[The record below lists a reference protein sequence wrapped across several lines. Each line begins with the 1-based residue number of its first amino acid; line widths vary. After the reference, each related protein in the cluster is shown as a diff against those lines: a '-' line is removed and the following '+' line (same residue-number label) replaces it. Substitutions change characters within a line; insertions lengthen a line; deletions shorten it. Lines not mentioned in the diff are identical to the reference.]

1 MALQQDPFADAWAM
15 VEAEKELQ
23 ERLSDWFTGV
33 KQKKH
38 CNGNDGNGCS
48 MNIFLHCENRRRCS
62 KRRRSKKC
70 QTARKMMQKLNF
82 SAKSLAIWHG
92 SMSL

>member
-48 MNIFLHCENRRRCS
+48 MNIFCIAKIAGGAARGGAA
-62 KRRRSKKC
+62 RS
-70 QTARKMMQKLNF
+70 ARQ
-82 SAKSLAIWHG
+82 LAR
-92 SMSL
+92 